1 MKLVKKIKKL
11 CTPAY
16 VYLVLSAI
24 GIIAMM
30 FQNAG
35 NTKSYR
41 VGNFECEVPNTAAVF
56 IGEGIYIAFWTFVL
70 NALCKAGY
78 KKVSWFIVLIP
89 FILMAILIGMMMLVL
104 NGHRV

>member
-1 MKLVKKIKKL
+1 MKLVQKIQKL
-11 CTPAY
+11 CNPAY

-24 GIIAMM
+24 GMVAMM

-35 NTKSYR
+35 NTDSYC

-56 IGEGIYIAFWTFVL
+56 AGKAVYIAFWTFVL

-78 KKVSWFIVLIP
+78 QKVSWFIVLIP
-89 FILMAILIGMMMLVL
+89 FILMAILIGMLILSGGV
-104 NGHRV
+104 RA